1 MSSRNVYMRCTHC
14 GQLLTPKFALAYPL
28 CKQARSMILS
38 HRDVSVTF
46 FGLGIGL
53 GLTVTG
59 LSLGLMKFWS
69 RSHTFWSRGL
79 KSIICSSS
87 VMTFEVLTVFCVLLN
102 LISGH
107 YEYFTSRKSSSSS
120 IIHRLLFQIAYIID
134 IS

>member
-1 MSSRNVYMRCTHC
+1 
-14 GQLLTPKFALAYPL
+14 
-28 CKQARSMILS
+28 MILS

-87 VMTFEVLTVFCVLLN
+87 VMTAEVLTVFCVLLN

-107 YEYFTSRKSSSSS
+107 YEYFT
-120 IIHRLLFQIAYIID
+120 IEEIVIIID
-134 IS
+134 YSSFVISNSLYNRY